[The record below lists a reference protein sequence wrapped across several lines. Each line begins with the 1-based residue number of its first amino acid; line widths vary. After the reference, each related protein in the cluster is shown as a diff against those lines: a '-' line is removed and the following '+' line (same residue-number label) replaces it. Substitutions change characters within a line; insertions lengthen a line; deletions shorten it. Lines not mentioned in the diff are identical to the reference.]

1 MRLAGRSVATGG
13 AACFGAWGA
22 GTEGGCASF
31 TAPGGGGGG
40 RLIGGGGGGGPMGGD
55 PLLGGVFGGWAPE
68 EPGGPELER
77 RPLSVVRPPLPS
89 PSPEL
94 DEPRVLS
101 SPPPLAAAPPSPP
114 SPEAWTVWEETAA
127 RTSHSRRER

>member
-1 MRLAGRSVATGG
+1 
-13 AACFGAWGA
+13 
-22 GTEGGCASF
+22 
-31 TAPGGGGGG
+31 
-40 RLIGGGGGGGPMGGD
+40 MGGD
-55 PLLGGVFGGWAPE
+55 PPVGGGSSAAGAPE

-89 PSPEL
+89 PSPERA
-94 DEPRVLS
+94 EPRVLS